1 MEPQEIVF
9 CKGGGCTAKLGPG
22 ILARV
27 LNNLPKTYD
36 PNLLIGFDGSDDAAV
51 YKLTDDLAIV
61 QTLDF
66 FPPMVEDPYIFGQ
79 IAAAN
84 ALSDIYAMG
93 GDVKTALNIVCF
105 PEAMDLNILGKIMLG
120 GSEKVREA
128 GGVLAGGH
136 SIADSDVKYGL
147 SVTGVIHPD
156 KVFANSGCKV
166 GDALIL
172 TKPLG
177 VGIVCTASR
186 MKAASKE
193 AYDLAVK
200 SMTTLNKYASE
211 ILRKYRLHGCTD
223 VTGFGF
229 LGHLC
234 EMVTDQATARIYKE
248 KVPYIPECEDYVEE
262 FYLTAAA
269 QRNRNHVQDKVEFK
283 NCSFATEEILYD
295 PQTSGGL
302 LASVDKEDVPAIMEE
317 LEKLGLPCG
326 VVGDIERL
334 LQEGVHHVTK
344 GIRLRKTLQGFR
356 LCYGALTLHRVLPLH
371 KALFLLGTRS
381 LPRAIRDRTVDVF
394 LPVNEILHQVRLV
407 ALIAPLLPHR
417 DGFLEDVHLF
427 PVLGFA
433 RNEWTIERVT
443 RERLKPG

>member
-186 MKAASKE
+186 MKAAFKE

-269 QRNRNHVQDKVEFK
+269 QRNRNHVQDKVEFR

-326 VVGDIERL
+326 VVG
-334 LQEGVHHVTK
+334 
-344 GIRLRKTLQGFR
+344 
-356 LCYGALTLHRVLPLH
+356 
-371 KALFLLGTRS
+371 
-381 LPRAIRDRTVDVF
+381 
-394 LPVNEILHQVRLV
+394 EILPKQEKAV
-407 ALIAPLLPHR
+407 I
-417 DGFLEDVHLF
+417 
-427 PVLGFA
+427 
-433 RNEWTIERVT
+433 IQ
-443 RERLKPG
+443 

>member
-1 MEPQEIVF
+1 MKEQPIVF

-27 LNNLPKTYD
+27 LEKIPKTPD
-36 PNLLIGFDGSDDAAV
+36 PNLLVGFDASDDAAV
-51 YKLTDDLAIV
+51 YRLTDELAIV

-93 GDVKTALNIVCF
+93 GQVKTALNIVCF
-105 PEAMDLNILGKIMLG
+105 PEAMDLNVLGKILLG

-128 GGVLAGGH
+128 GGVLACGH
-136 SIADSDVKYGL
+136 SIADADVKYGL

-156 KVFANSGCKV
+156 RIRTNIGSHV

-186 MKAASKE
+186 LGEASDSAME
-193 AYDLAVK
+193 LAIR
-200 SMTTLNKYASE
+200 SMTTLNRWAAE
-211 ILRKYRLHGCTD
+211 IAGKYRIHGCTD

-234 EMVTDQATARIYKE
+234 EMLGDNLGAEIDVSRI
-248 KVPYIPECEDYVEE
+248 PFIPECPGYVEE

-269 QRNRNHVQDKVEFK
+269 QRNRNHVQDKVKFEGV
-283 NCSFATEEILYD
+283 SFAMEEILYD

-302 LASVDKEDVPAIMEE
+302 LFSIAPEDADQALEE
-317 LEKLGLPCG
+317 IKALGLPCG
-326 VVGDIERL
+326 IVGRITERGEKAAVV
-334 LQEGVHHVTK
+334 H
-344 GIRLRKTLQGFR
+344 
-356 LCYGALTLHRVLPLH
+356 
-371 KALFLLGTRS
+371 
-381 LPRAIRDRTVDVF
+381 
-394 LPVNEILHQVRLV
+394 
-407 ALIAPLLPHR
+407 
-417 DGFLEDVHLF
+417 
-427 PVLGFA
+427 
-433 RNEWTIERVT
+433 
-443 RERLKPG
+443 

>member
-229 LGHLC
+229 LGHLH
-234 EMVTDQATARIYKE
+234 EMMDGRLSSVIYADQ
-248 KVPYIPECEDYVEE
+248 VPVFDGAMECAEE
-262 FYLTAAA
+262 FLLTAAG
-269 QRNRNHVQDKVEFK
+269 QKNRNHLEGYVQFEDI
-283 NCSFATEEILYD
+283 SFGMEEVLYD

-302 LASVDKEDVPAIMEE
+302 LFAVQKAQADE
-317 LEKLGLPCG
+317 LCKKLQKAGLPAAI
-326 VVGDIERL
+326 VGE
-334 LQEGVHHVTK
+334 VTEQK
-344 GIRLRKTLQGFR
+344 KSEIF
-356 LCYGALTLHRVLPLH
+356 VINH
-371 KALFLLGTRS
+371 K
-381 LPRAIRDRTVDVF
+381 
-394 LPVNEILHQVRLV
+394 
-407 ALIAPLLPHR
+407 
-417 DGFLEDVHLF
+417 
-427 PVLGFA
+427 
-433 RNEWTIERVT
+433 
-443 RERLKPG
+443 KK